1 MSQSTIMS
9 VSVMSRRR
17 HRFIG
22 INSTFGSKVSAQGQG
37 RYKVLATTTI
47 AF

>member
-9 VSVMSRRR
+9 DSVMSRQR
-17 HRFIG
+17 HRFLVLPVL
-22 INSTFGSKVSAQGQG
+22 SGSKVSAQGEG